1 MKSASTKYERAK
13 KAAKALGGL
22 TCVMSSHRILISR
35 TCKHGHSRKKY
46 GVFNTTGHLR
56 CRRCMTDAQ
65 IRSAK
70 KKKERS

>member
-13 KAAKALGGL
+13 KAAKYGGF
-22 TCVMSSHRILISR
+22 CRVMSSHRILISR
-35 TCKHGHSRKKY
+35 TCKRGHSRKKY

-65 IRSAK
+65 IRSAQ